1 MTTAK
6 DSFDDRAHVGPNLE
20 LERIQIDRD
29 KVRLE
34 EQRFAL
40 EKRWKIYAAVGAV
53 LSAAMTFVAAT
64 NLLGFGRTS
73 SATEFSA
80 SVTLD
85 RSNDFLASGSENR
98 FGAFLTAA
106 KRDVWMVGTTFHIS
120 ADTFRTQLL
129 QAVQRG
135 VSIHFLI
142 MDPASPALTPT
153 SQMLETSETEIKAQ
167 SLSTISLLA
176 SMVKEFKIDKVIVVR
191 SSRSKAGI

>member
-6 DSFDDRAHVGPNLE
+6 DPFDDRAHVGPNLE

-34 EQRFAL
+34 EQRFAP

-73 SATEFSA
+73 SATKSSA

-85 RSNDFLASGSENR
+85 RSNDFLASGSKNR

-106 KRDVWMVGTTFHIS
+106 KRDCGWLEQPSI
-120 ADTFRTQLL
+120 FR
-129 QAVQRG
+129 
-135 VSIHFLI
+135 LI
-142 MDPASPALTPT
+142 R
-153 SQMLETSETEIKAQ
+153 SEHSCCK
-167 SLSTISLLA
+167 LSR
-176 SMVKEFKIDKVIVVR
+176 E
-191 SSRSKAGI
+191 G

>member
-73 SATEFSA
+73 SATESSA
-80 SVTLD
+80 SVT
-85 RSNDFLASGSENR
+85 
-98 FGAFLTAA
+98 
-106 KRDVWMVGTTFHIS
+106 
-120 ADTFRTQLL
+120 
-129 QAVQRG
+129 
-135 VSIHFLI
+135 
-142 MDPASPALTPT
+142 
-153 SQMLETSETEIKAQ
+153 
-167 SLSTISLLA
+167 
-176 SMVKEFKIDKVIVVR
+176 
-191 SSRSKAGI
+191 